1 MTSKIKE
8 ASMTV
13 VDTLQT
19 SGLSPQDSLNA
30 LAIALTGMV
39 FALAKTNSA
48 DPDVMIGGIT
58 RMLCEGT
65 SLLDTQFVHAESEP
79 A

>member
-1 MTSKIKE
+1 MTSKIRE
-8 ASMTV
+8 ASMAL
-13 VDTLQT
+13 VDSLQT
-19 SGLSPQDSLNA
+19 SGLSPQDSVNA

-48 DPDVMIGGIT
+48 DPDVMIGGIM

-65 SLLDTQFVHAESEP
+65 SFLDTQFVHAETEP